1 MHPGDSTDPRPGR
14 WTQFA
19 EILAGMPDV
28 IGRLIVEHLPD
39 EHGRCRGC
47 TSPGTG
53 RPKDPWP
60 CSLRKLADEAGR
72 LRVARPMPEADEAN
86 R

>member
-1 MHPGDSTDPRPGR
+1 
-14 WTQFA
+14 
-19 EILAGMPDV
+19 V
-28 IGRLIVEHLPD
+28 IGRLIFEHVPD
-39 EHGRCRGC
+39 EHDRCRGR

-72 LRVARPMPEADEAN
+72 LRVARHVPDAEKSN
-86 R
+86 C